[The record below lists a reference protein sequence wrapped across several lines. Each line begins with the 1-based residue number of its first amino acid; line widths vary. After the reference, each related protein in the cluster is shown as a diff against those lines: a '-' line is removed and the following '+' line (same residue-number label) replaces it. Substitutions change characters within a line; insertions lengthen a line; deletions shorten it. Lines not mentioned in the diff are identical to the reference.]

1 LAGDVRGDLLE
12 DLTPGRIELQV
23 HRRLVG
29 LNAVGTGGIPEVRIG
44 EVVTGEFDGTE
55 DAFGLAVVR
64 NRDDGL
70 IRRLLLTAGAVLGIR
85 AVELGVFL
93 DDRVGLPFA
102 GVLLGIEQRT
112 RSRIGDL
119 RIIARAFALG
129 AVIGGFARRIGWLL
143 PRIVRPGIV
152 GRGCG

>member
-1 LAGDVRGDLLE
+1 DAS
-12 DLTPGRIELQV
+12 PGRMQLQLDG
-23 HRRLVG
+23 RLVG
-29 LNAVGTGGIPEVRIG
+29 LNVVGTGGIPEVRIG

-55 DAFGLAVVR
+55 DVFGLAVVR
-64 NRDDGL
+64 TRDDGL
-70 IRRLLLTAGAVLGIR
+70 IRRLLFAAGAVLGIR
-85 AVELGVFL
+85 TVELGVFL

-129 AVIGGFARRIGWLL
+129 ALIGGFAR
-143 PRIVRPGIV
+143 
-152 GRGCG
+152 